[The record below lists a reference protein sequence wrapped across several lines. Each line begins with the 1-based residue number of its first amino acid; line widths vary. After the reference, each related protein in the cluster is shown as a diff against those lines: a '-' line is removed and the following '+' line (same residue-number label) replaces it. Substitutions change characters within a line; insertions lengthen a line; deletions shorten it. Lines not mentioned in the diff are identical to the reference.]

1 MLKTEI
7 SNVEVSVYV
16 TLLFSWYIIIY
27 RNVFL
32 NLNSTYLIVYYPK
45 KMYKNVYSSFDFCF
59 LNLFVDCFRWT
70 FRHHCQIFL
79 FILDKNLSNKW
90 RIVNYIHISWIELQL
105 NVFLGIKS
113 LLAVQNNYRLLFRG
127 KVRLCSLLSHTL
139 ENILLTPIVQY
150 ILDTSNTNILDGCPF
165 KAVHNVLL
173 LISFRIS
180 NI

>member
-1 MLKTEI
+1 MICECLPEYCYFINCSIRQINRTLAVINFNHMLKTEI

-90 RIVNYIHISWIELQL
+90 RIVNYIHISWINWITVKCISWHKIVIGCTEQL
-105 NVFLGIKS
+105 SAFIPG
-113 LLAVQNNYRLLFRG
+113 
-127 KVRLCSLLSHTL
+127 
-139 ENILLTPIVQY
+139 
-150 ILDTSNTNILDGCPF
+150 
-165 KAVHNVLL
+165 
-173 LISFRIS
+173 
-180 NI
+180 